1 MEFKD
6 YYQTLG
12 VKKTSSEKEIR
23 TAYRKLARELHPDL
37 NPKNKAAEQ
46 RFKDVNEAYDV
57 LSDAEK
63 RKKYDQLGSNW
74 KKYDQWQKAGG
85 GQAGQPFDFD
95 DLFGGRTRTG
105 GRGSTRTVT
114 PEEAEQMFGGGS
126 TFSDFFRTFFG
137 GASGGG
143 ATATT
148 RRTSTTEPSIEDL
161 FGGGAATRGRA
172 GTTRRGQDLEQP
184 VEVSLEEAFNGST
197 RVIQLTN
204 ETTGQIRKL
213 EVKIPAGVADGSRV
227 RVAGQGGPGVLG
239 GTAGDLYLL
248 VRITPSP
255 TFSREGDDIRVK
267 VPVALTTAAL
277 GGEVEVPTPRGSKLA
292 LRIPEETQDGRTF
305 RLRGQG
311 MPRLESPSE
320 RGDLYAE
327 VHLQLPEK
335 LSPRQRELFEE
346 LARLN

>member
-23 TAYRKLARELHPDL
+23 SAYRKLARELHPDL

-74 KKYDQWQKAGG
+74 KKYDQWQKGGG

-143 ATATT
+143 A
-148 RRTSTTEPSIEDL
+148 
-161 FGGGAATRGRA
+161 ATRGRA
-172 GTTRRGQDLEQP
+172 CTTRRGQDLEQP

-204 ETTGQIRKL
+204 EATGQVRKL

-239 GTAGDLYLL
+239 GTAGDLYLP

-255 TFSREGDDIRVK
+255 TFSREGDDLWVK
-267 VPVALTTAAL
+267 VPIALTTAAL

-292 LRIPEETQDGRTF
+292 LRIPEETQDGRKF

-346 LARLN
+346 LANHWC